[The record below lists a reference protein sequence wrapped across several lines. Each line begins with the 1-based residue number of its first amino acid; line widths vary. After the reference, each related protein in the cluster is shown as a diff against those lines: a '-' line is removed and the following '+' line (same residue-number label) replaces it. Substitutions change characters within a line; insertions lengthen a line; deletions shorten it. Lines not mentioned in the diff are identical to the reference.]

1 MLSAISLYHFSTI
14 MIDLKKVYI
23 NIWLTSFVSMFD
35 YSNVECRA
43 FKKNEYA
50 EIHKYAI
57 YNHKRHV
64 NIVYCWYV

>member
-14 MIDLKKVYI
+14 MIDLKKVNI

-43 FKKNEYA
+43 FKK
-50 EIHKYAI
+50 
-57 YNHKRHV
+57 
-64 NIVYCWYV
+64 